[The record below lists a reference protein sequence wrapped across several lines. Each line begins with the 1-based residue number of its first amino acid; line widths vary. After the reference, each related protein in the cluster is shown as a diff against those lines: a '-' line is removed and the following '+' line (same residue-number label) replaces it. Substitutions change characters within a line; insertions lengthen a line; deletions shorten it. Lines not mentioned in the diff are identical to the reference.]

1 MDWQHGRC
9 KDSRWQHCRQQ
20 GTDAL
25 CRAPCVGPFSTQ
37 YPQRARCYCTAS
49 DGAVDASITEGSV
62 VRGRVVLYCTH
73 APMRGRTSLA
83 RVFRGQAAVHWHVG
97 DGGGSDAASIRC
109 HRCRCDR
116 SGRRCRAAAVAV
128 AVRVPFRPF
137 WRPHARQGGCRHTAH
152 AQRWGLGRW
161 QAGAPAQDDHGLEA
175 RPDDQMGR
183 RSWSAPRVWPAACCD
198 RATEKRWGG
207 GGGGRGHGHG
217 GRHSTVCSWVGLS
230 AVFEEEGDG
239 AGIRGPMR
247 RAFSSVRGGEKGAE
261 GELRNII
268 RHF

>member
-1 MDWQHGRC
+1 MALSTPPSPKGRWC
-9 KDSRWQHCRQQ
+9 
-20 GTDAL
+20 G
-25 CRAPCVGPFSTQ
+25 
-37 YPQRARCYCTAS
+37 
-49 DGAVDASITEGSV
+49 GA
-62 VRGRVVLYCTH
+62 LYCTH
-73 APMRGRTSLA
+73 SPMRGRTSLA
-83 RVFRGQAAVHWHVG
+83 CVFRGQAAAHWHVG

-137 WRPHARQGGCRHTAH
+137 WRPHARQGGRRHTAH

-207 GGGGRGHGHG
+207 GGGGGGHGHG

-230 AVFEEEGDG
+230 AVFEEEGDS
-239 AGIRGPMR
+239 AAIRGPMR
-247 RAFSSVRGGEKGAE
+247 RALSSVRGGEKGAE

>member
-9 KDSRWQHCRQQ
+9 KDSRWQHWRQQ

-25 CRAPCVGPFSTQ
+25 CRAPCVRPFSTHSTHSALAVTV
-37 YPQRARCYCTAS
+37 PLAMALSTPPSPKGRWCG
-49 DGAVDASITEGSV
+49 GA
-62 VRGRVVLYCTH
+62 LYCTH
-73 APMRGRTSLA
+73 SPMRGRTSLA
-83 RVFRGQAAVHWHVG
+83 CVFRGQAAAHWHVG

-137 WRPHARQGGCRHTAH
+137 WRPHARQGGRRHTAH

-207 GGGGRGHGHG
+207 GGGGRGQGACACWSVGGEGRKREMGGVGMVGGGGGKWCLGGGHG
-217 GRHSTVCSWVGLS
+217 PLLRGRGHPST
-230 AVFEEEGDG
+230 DG
-239 AGIRGPMR
+239 WG
-247 RAFSSVRGGEKGAE
+247 RAFT
-261 GELRNII
+261 
-268 RHF
+268 